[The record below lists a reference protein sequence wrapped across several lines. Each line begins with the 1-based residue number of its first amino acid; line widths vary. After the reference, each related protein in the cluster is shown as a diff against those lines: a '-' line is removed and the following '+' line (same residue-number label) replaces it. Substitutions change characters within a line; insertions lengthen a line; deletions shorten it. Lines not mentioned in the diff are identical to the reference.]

1 MASTTGP
8 GNLKARRDLGDEL
21 RKIRGKRTATS
32 VAADLGVSPSTVT
45 RTETGERV
53 CTEEY
58 FHALAD
64 ALGVTGDKRQSL
76 EELAIAVWDA
86 DPPWW
91 AKFADVLSANY
102 AALLEYEESA
112 RRRRDFQI
120 NVIPAHLQTPDY
132 SEGVTAVD
140 FAGLSRDTIDDLVA
154 IRLERQRRVFE
165 GPEPRLELEAVVTE
179 AVLRFEVGGSAV
191 HREQLARL
199 LEATELPNVSLRVIP
214 FTAGAGGSYTSPFQ
228 ILSYDGEQP
237 DVVFGQGVAGSTFMN
252 EPREVRRFDRLF
264 TNLCKHALSPDDS
277 RALIATIKKD
287 TT

>member
-1 MASTTGP
+1 MASTGP
-8 GNLKARRDLGDEL
+8 GNLKARRDLGDQL
-21 RKIRGKRTATS
+21 RKLRGKRTATS
-32 VAADLGVSPSTVT
+32 IAEELGVSPSTVT

-58 FHALAD
+58 FHALVEVFG
-64 ALGVTGDKRQSL
+64 LTGKKRQTL

-102 AALLEYEESA
+102 AALLEYEETA
-112 RRRRDFQI
+112 LRRRDYQI
-120 NVIPAHLQTPDY
+120 NLIPAHLQTEPY
-132 SEGVTAVD
+132 SEAVTAVD

-165 GPEPRLELEAVVTE
+165 ADPRLEVEAVVTE
-179 AVLRFEVGGSAV
+179 GVLRWAVGGPEV
-191 HREQLARL
+191 HRNQLARL
-199 LEATELPNVSLRVIP
+199 LDVTELPNVSLRVIP
-214 FTAGAGGSYTSPFQ
+214 FTAGAGGTYASSFQ
-228 ILSYDGEQP
+228 ILSYGGDEP
-237 DVVFGQGVAGSTFMN
+237 EVVFGQGVSGSTFMN
-252 EPREVRRFDRLF
+252 DPREVRRFGRLF
-264 TNLCKHALSPDDS
+264 TTLSKHALSLEDS